1 MIRFAANVF
10 RCAAGRSGVMLLL
23 CLVSASAQ
31 AETLARVAS
40 PDGALVVSIDSGE
53 ESRLSYRVE
62 RNGKPLLASS
72 ALGMLLGDGRL
83 ERSLTVSSKQAG
95 DHDDTWEL
103 PWGERRFIRNHY
115 NELRVGV
122 NETIAPKRSFTVV
135 FRVFDDGLGF
145 RYEFPKRADGAVTVV
160 REELTEFNLAQA
172 ATAWWIPAGE
182 WNREEYLYHR
192 TPVEEAGF
200 VQTPITM
207 KLADGTHV
215 AIHEAALID
224 YAGMNLVRPEGR
236 KFQAMLTPGTGEGKV
251 RRTGAFNTP
260 WRTLLV
266 APDAS
271 GLAMS
276 NLILNLNEPNALG
289 DVSWIKPMK
298 YAGVWWEMHLGTKT
312 WSSGPQH
319 GATND
324 NVKKHIDFAAANGL
338 GGVLVEGWNQGWDGN
353 WFGTGDDFSF
363 IKSYPDF
370 DLPMLSKYAA
380 SKGVEL
386 IGHNETGGNAAHYE
400 TQLGAALDLYRS
412 VGVNS
417 IKTGYVA
424 DAGGAKA
431 FDENGKVRY
440 AWHEG
445 QEMSR
450 HYVKVLTEAAKR
462 KIAIDSHEPIKGT
475 GLRRTYPNWIS
486 NEGARGMEFN
496 AWGKPPNPPEHEA
509 NLVFTRMLTG
519 PMDFTPGVLSLTG
532 AKGLQI
538 ETTLAKQLALYV
550 VIYSPIQMVPD
561 LPEHYAR
568 YPQAFQFIK
577 DVATDWSDTQF
588 LNGEV
593 GDYVTVARKQR
604 GGEDWFIGSV
614 TDENARE
621 LQVPLSFLDADK
633 KYVADIYRD
642 GDRAS
647 WKGDDRFD
655 FKFER
660 KQVGKSDVL
669 KIRLAPG
676 GGQAIRLHPASD

>member
-1 MIRFAANVF
+1 MGASRFS
-10 RCAAGRSGVMLLL
+10 GLRSALALLL
-23 CLVSASAQ
+23 VALGASAQ
-31 AETLARVAS
+31 ADTVARVAS
-40 PDGALVVSIDSGE
+40 PDGTLVVSIDSGE
-53 ESRLSYRVE
+53 ESRLRYRVDW
-62 RNGKPLLASS
+62 RGKPLLADS

-83 ERSLTVSSKQAG
+83 ERSLAVDSKQTG
-95 DHDDTWEL
+95 DRDDTWEL
-103 PWGERRFIRNHY
+103 PWGERRFVRNRY
-115 NELRVGV
+115 NELRIGV
-122 NETIAPKRSFTVV
+122 NETVSPKRRFAVV
-135 FRVFDDGLGF
+135 FRVYDDGLGF
-145 RYEFPKRADGAVTVV
+145 RYEFPARADGTATVV
-160 REELTEFNLAQA
+160 REELTEFNLAA
-172 ATAWWIPAGE
+172 PATAWWLPAGE

-192 TPVEEAGF
+192 TPIEEAGF
-200 VQTPITM
+200 VQTPITL
-207 KLADGTHV
+207 KLADGTHL

-236 KFQAMLTPGTGEGKV
+236 RLTAMLTPGTGDGKV
-251 RRTGAFNTP
+251 RRTGAFHTP

-266 APDAS
+266 SPDAS

-276 NLILNLNEPNALG
+276 SLILNLNEPNALG

-312 WSSGPQH
+312 WNSGPQH
-319 GATND
+319 GATNE

-338 GGVLVEGWNQGWDGN
+338 GGVLVEGWNLGWDGT

-363 IKSYPDF
+363 TRSYPDF
-370 DLPMLSKYAA
+370 DLPMLTTYAA

-386 IGHNETGGNAAHYE
+386 IGHHETGGNAAHYE
-400 TQLGAALDLYRS
+400 TQLEAGLDLYRK
-412 VGVNS
+412 VGINAV
-417 IKTGYVA
+417 KTGYVA

-445 QEMSR
+445 QDMSR
-450 HYVKVLTEAAKR
+450 HYLKVVREAAKR
-462 KIAIDSHEPIKGT
+462 KIAINSHEPIKGT

-509 NLVFTRMLTG
+509 NLAFTRLLTG
-519 PMDFTPGVLSLTG
+519 PMDFTPGVLSLAG
-532 AKGLQI
+532 KGQPI
-538 ETTLAKQLALYV
+538 QSTLAKQLALYV

-577 DVATDWSDTQF
+577 DVAVDWSDTQF

-593 GDYVTVARKQR
+593 GDYVTVARKRR
-604 GGEDWFIGSV
+604 GGEDWFLGSI

-621 LQVPLSFLDADK
+621 LEVPLSFLDAGK
-633 KYVADIYRD
+633 IYSAEVYRD
-642 GDRAS
+642 GERAN
-647 WKGDDRFD
+647 WKDDRFD
-655 FKFER
+655 FKYESKR
-660 KQVGKSDVL
+660 VAKGDVMT
-669 KIRLAPG
+669 ITLAPG
-676 GGQAIRLHPASD
+676 GGQAIRFRPVSP